1 MSKKIGNFHHGN
13 LSDALVEAATRLIT
27 ERKAT
32 TFSLREVALSLG
44 VSHAAAYRHFNSKS
58 DLLAVI
64 AQSGFTQLRFSLEAG
79 QVTNA
84 NGMDV
89 KKTLRAM
96 GNAYIE
102 FAINNAGAYRTLF
115 HPDICDAQQYPQ
127 LHEVSFASLQVL
139 IDVLT
144 TGQNNGLVADTPP
157 AADLATSIWAALHG
171 YSVLLLDRQIAETG
185 DYYAPPANRAAFL
198 DFIYFRSFVN

>member
-44 VSHAAAYRHFNSKS
+44 VSHAAAYRHFKSKS

-64 AQSGFTQLRFSLEAG
+64 AQTGFAQLRQALEASHVSSAG
-79 QVTNA
+79 VL
-84 NGMDV
+84 DV
-89 KKTLRAM
+89 KHTLRAM
-96 GNAYIE
+96 GDAYID

-115 HPDICDAQQYPQ
+115 HHDICDAEQYPQ
-127 LHEVSFASLQVL
+127 LSEVSLSSLQVL
-139 IDVLT
+139 IDALA
-144 TGQNNGLVADTPP
+144 TGQKTGVVANSPHAT
-157 AADLATSIWAALHG
+157 DLATSIWAALHG
-171 YSVLLLDRQIAETG
+171 YSTLLLDRQISETN
-185 DYYAPPANRAAFL
+185 DEYIPPAHRDIFL
-198 DFIYFRSFVN
+198 DFIYARLFVN